1 MKKETVERFR
11 RGKKEFF
18 LGLALMFIGS
28 IVVVANEKPP
38 DTLQTGFDW
47 EIIPIVAYLPETGF
61 MGVLTA
67 FLTYR
72 TESEATFRA
81 SSMAVALQAT
91 QNAQFLVG
99 VYPEIY
105 LDSNRIRLEGFL
117 ETYLYPY
124 KFFGIGNNNPS
135 SNAELYTPF
144 GTRFTLRALY
154 AVSGARVQ
162 QGLSVG
168 ARLDIRHDN
177 MRSIE
182 AREDGSIGLLGA
194 GLVAGHN
201 GGWFNGV
208 GPILSYDTRDN
219 NFDARKG
226 LFCEATLIS
235 YGKVLGSTY
244 SATLTAADLRGY
256 VEITEDFSFAGRL
269 MVQNM
274 AGTPTFILWP
284 SIGGNNNLRGVI
296 DAQQRDRISLLTSAE
311 FRFPIYW
318 RFRGAA
324 FVDAGEVAPNPASF
338 TIPGVWVGWGGGLRF
353 LFDQEER
360 ISLRLDVGVARGDMQ
375 FYLSFN
381 EAF

>member
-1 MKKETVERFR
+1 MCLVVIVASTVSVT
-11 RGKKEFF
+11 
-18 LGLALMFIGS
+18 AD
-28 IVVVANEKPP
+28 EKPP

-72 TESEATFRA
+72 TESEAAFRA

-91 QNAQFLVG
+91 QNAQFSVG

-144 GTRFTLRALY
+144 GTRFTLRALH
-154 AVSGARVQ
+154 AVSGTRVQ

-177 MRSIE
+177 MRSIKP
-182 AREDGSIGLLGA
+182 REDGSVGPLGA
-194 GLVAGHN
+194 GRVDGYN

-208 GPILSYDTRDN
+208 GPMVSYDTRDN

-226 LFCEATLIS
+226 LFCEATLVA

-244 SATLTAADLRGY
+244 TSTLTAADLRGY
-256 VEITEDFSFAGRL
+256 VEISDGFSFAGRV

-311 FRFPIYW
+311 IRFLIYW

-338 TIPGVWVGWGGGLRF
+338 TLPGVWVGWGGGLRF
-353 LFDQEER
+353 LFDEEER